1 MNYIKHLTAVYEKF
15 ADDDRLNPSHVSLY
29 MALFQ
34 FWNLNRFRNP
44 ISIARGEVMKL
55 SKIASNKTYLKGLR
69 ELDEWDYIRYFPSR
83 NPMKGSQ
90 VEMCN
95 FYISTTQV
103 VHKHY
108 ISATQVLPPSMNSN
122 KHSKPSKREQT
133 ATIPPSLEEVKSFFK
148 NLMKEAGGEDESGT
162 SEKVDDEGAEKE
174 ARRFYSHYQANG
186 WRIGKNPMQDW
197 KAAAESWLLKA
208 PQFNSLPLSSQNGQ
222 QAPAGDDLSTSRHK
236 DYDEP
241 L

>member
-69 ELDEWDYIRYFPSR
+69 ELDQWGYIRYFPSR
-83 NPMKGSQ
+83 NPMKGSK
-90 VEMCN
+90 VEICN
-95 FYISTTQV
+95 FYTSTTQV
-103 VHKHY
+103 VNKHY
-108 ISATQVLPPSMNSN
+108 TSATQVLPPSINNSKLN
-122 KHSKPSKREQT
+122 KQSKREKTKFQ
-133 ATIPPSLEEVKSFFK
+133 PPSLEEVKFFF
-148 NLMKEAGGEDESGT
+148 
-162 SEKVDDEGAEKE
+162 EKKMSGAEESDEE
-174 ARRFYSHYQANG
+174 ARRFHNHYQANG
-186 WRIGKNPMQDW
+186 WRVGQNQMQNW
-197 KAAAESWLLKA
+197 RAAAQNWLLKA
-208 PQFNSLPLSSQNGQ
+208 PAFNAREKQADHRRSAPSSRYLN
-222 QAPAGDDLSTSRHK
+222 ANHHK